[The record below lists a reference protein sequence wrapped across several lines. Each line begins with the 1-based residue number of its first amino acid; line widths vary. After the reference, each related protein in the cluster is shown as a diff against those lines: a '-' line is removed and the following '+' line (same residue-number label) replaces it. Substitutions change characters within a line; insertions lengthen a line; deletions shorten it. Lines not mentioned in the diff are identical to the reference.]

1 MTLSDA
7 AYGAWLLALL
17 TAVAYVGSAPEERGA
32 LQPTAAAAAG
42 TPDAVADATGRAV
55 PRRAYARIA
64 SASSYADALL
74 LTLAD
79 TDHAY
84 GITRVDDVGGCT
96 LAEPERIIALSQAG
110 HSRRP
115 DAYRYGSRALIASP
129 SDLERLLTLR
139 ADLLLVNHLGAQSAL
154 ARVRNAGIEVFD
166 LGELRG
172 LASLETGLPA
182 LAALLGERARGER
195 LWQRF
200 HAQLQAVARDIPP
213 AQRRAALY
221 LAIYAGKLYG
231 GTRGTSYHDVLSA
244 AGLIDSAPE
253 RYRDWPAYDP
263 EEILRMDPALIVTE
277 TGMGEQ
283 LCQNAWLKTLQACR
297 AQRAGIVELASQL
310 LGDPGLRVY
319 PNAAR

>member
-74 LTLAD
+74 LA
-79 TDHAY
+79 
-84 GITRVDDVGGCT
+84 

-139 ADLLLVNHLGAQSAL
+139 ADLLLVNHLGAQSEL

-310 LGDPGLRVY
+310 LGDPGLGMLDAALELRERVY